1 MDRQTREQEKRGA
14 GFLDSQEAFY
24 RMSKFPK
31 QEFSKRNIFQ
41 NQDGVVLVVYIFV
54 MMAMAAL
61 AMAALQM
68 TNLDLQIS
76 DSHQKGKKAFYSA
89 EVGLD
94 LAVASIAKEFENLI
108 PYTQSENYP
117 NADAN
122 GFITVENYR
131 GHSIRYKVTNP
142 LEKFLYQSSVGNSF
156 IYHYAHTYDIEA
168 TAKSLNDTSK
178 ETIKERIRILET
190 PLVQYFMFYGQTEGG
205 ADLELFPGPLMNM
218 WGRIHS
224 NGNIYI
230 GSSGDGK
237 GGFSSINLRN
247 YDDQGNQ
254 SPHLISAS
262 GKITTRFKYSGQTF
276 DNTVSI
282 KTSNIGTDFSP
293 VQALSPVMDKTNEV
307 EEEAKF
313 NGYVLVNE
321 PQFVT
326 PSIDLIKRG
335 AFYEKRAMNPG
346 TSTIDGITIT
356 GTGGLGSGKI
366 EITVSRPTLTNVT
379 NLLKTGQTTSGKVV
393 SGLPSPI
400 IRETLNAF
408 SDCREQNRRVDTTD
422 IDLNAL
428 QRWYEAYLSDLG
440 LNLGGDGIII
450 YTSRSPDS
458 SFSNQSGN
466 LQSIRLVGNDKYRSV
481 PQLLDETTLATDNPL
496 YVQGD
501 FNSVNTKGV
510 ALISDAFNILSNDFV
525 NHPARAVARYF
536 RQPGW
541 RLHPPMGGKTC
552 GISTGYL
559 AYYFGGTKTT
569 VNAAIFTGNVHKRT
583 TDGDGVHVYPRF
595 HEFWG
600 GWEAYRAKEPPSNLN
615 ILGSFVNLWTSV
627 QAKSEWRRAG
637 SDSYSAPTRN
647 WGWDV
652 RFQDPDFWPPFIPSV
667 FSVERVGFLE
677 K

>member
-1 MDRQTREQEKRGA
+1 
-14 GFLDSQEAFY
+14 
-24 RMSKFPK
+24 MSKLPK
-31 QEFSKRNIFQ
+31 QEFSKQNLFQ
-41 NQDGVVLVVYIFV
+41 NQDGVALVGYIFV
-54 MMAMAAL
+54 MMAMAAM

-68 TNLDLQIS
+68 TNLDLQTS
-76 DSHQKGKKAFYSA
+76 ESHQKGKKAFYSA

-94 LAVASIAKEFENLI
+94 LAVASIVKEFENLI
-108 PYTQSENYP
+108 PYTQSSDYP

-122 GFITVENYR
+122 GFITVANYR
-131 GHSIRYKVTNP
+131 DYSIRYKVTNP
-142 LEKFLYQSSVGNSF
+142 LETFLYQSSVGNSF

-168 TAKSLNDTSK
+168 TAKSLKDTSN

-190 PLVQYFMFYGQTEGG
+190 PLVQYFVFFGQTGGG

-230 GSSGDGK
+230 GSSGDGS
-237 GGFSSINLRN
+237 GGFSTINLRN

-254 SPHLISAS
+254 SPHLMSAS
-262 GKITTRFKYSGQTF
+262 GKITTRFKHSGHTF
-276 DNTVSI
+276 DNTVFI
-282 KTSNIGTDFSP
+282 KTSNMGTDFSP
-293 VQALSPVMDKTNEV
+293 VQALSPVMDKTNEA

-313 NGYVLVNE
+313 KGYVLVNE

-326 PSIDLIKRG
+326 PSRDLIKRG
-335 AFYEKRAMNPG
+335 EFYEKRATSPG
-346 TSTIDGITIT
+346 KNTIDGITII

-366 EITVSRPTLTNVT
+366 EVTVSRPTLTNVT
-379 NLLKTGQTTSGKVV
+379 NLIKTGRTTSGNSI
-393 SGLPSPI
+393 SGLPFPI
-400 IRETLNAF
+400 IRETKNAF
-408 SDCREQNRRVDTTD
+408 GDCREQDRHVDTTD

-440 LNLGGDGIII
+440 LNLGGDGIMI
-450 YTSRSPDS
+450 YTSRSPS
-458 SFSNQSGN
+458 ANFSNQSGN
-466 LQSIRLVGNDKYRSV
+466 LQSIRLVGNDRYRSV

-501 FNSVNTKGV
+501 FNSVSTKGV
-510 ALISDAFNILSNDFV
+510 ALISDAFNILSNDFI
-525 NHPARAVARYF
+525 NHY
-536 RQPGW
+536 PGLN
-541 RLHPPMGGKTC
+541 RIPPNGGKLC
-552 GISTGYL
+552 GISQFQL
-559 AYYFGGTKTT
+559 FYFFRGTETT
-569 VNAAIFTGNVHKRT
+569 VNASIFTGNVHQRT
-583 TDGDGVHVYPRF
+583 SDGDGVHVYPRF
-595 HEFWG
+595 HEFW
-600 GWEAYRAKEPPSNLN
+600 WDPRLRKPSNLN

-637 SDSYSAPTRN
+637 PDSYSAPTRN